1 MAVDISMF
9 KSLVRETFES
19 KGREGAERM
28 LREGIA
34 AGEDTSG
41 LIKKLSVWML
51 DENGE
56 FMTMV
61 RAIPGSSEVPHLATI
76 AVAHILE
83 DSNLIDSLIP
93 DNKTPAVRGLKFALK
108 TGLAGMIAGIG
119 EGTSGFLRGKVAGVV
134 DDHVSAERVAVA
146 DRKGRLDELLII
158 SDERFGL
165 RRPLIMARDASGD
178 VLATDRGYPRVE
190 DGEGMAFI
198 SAWERA
204 NPEVT
209 TTKKSGGKGG
219 QTTSET
225 KKLTPP
231 WRRVWLSEYLALL
244 KSSPGTTV
252 DQALI
257 ERLEKLVTPSKSSD
271 WEEGYSMETLRV
283 QRATAASA
291 PDMPSIMRAEIEE
304 MWRSVRKRKPP
315 MKLLNFH
322 VGETFHEKITAEG
335 KLSVDDIQSMIDT
348 MDMHL
353 RGDQGLFTQGRK
365 ALGVASDYLRTLGT
379 SEDERK
385 MIRAGLLG
393 ILSPGLLW
401 AMGAVLTVMLLVTAI
416 AMSGSPFMSTSWA
429 IGMICSMVGGV
440 IGFNITWPVPFVEMV
455 LTPLFGGKTEDDW
468 LKDIG
473 RQVAAFALALGCGIL
488 PLLIYFEAP
497 AFVAALFVSG
507 LVLAPI
513 GYLFTY
519 ARLGE
524 HEQAKQLVL
533 RNLKKATWVLMGATL
548 VVTVAVILING
559 LLSHWVSGPELIQLA
574 VLLLTGVVSG
584 FVLGLLKSWIFQLI
598 VLALVIGFA
607 AWRFTKAERVWDGG
621 GYKIHEIPVWR
632 PVLIGL
638 AIVSLIGIGYQPVK
652 AEWKQT
658 IASRSMESF
667 LAFVQSWDDP
677 DPAPATTPASTA
689 GGQSTSTPS
698 GVGKPPTQA
707 ECNAMPPMF
716 RKDFGCK

>member
-1 MAVDISMF
+1 MAVDINMF

-19 KGREGAERM
+19 KGREGAERV
-28 LREGIA
+28 LREGLA

-61 RAIPGSSEVPHLATI
+61 RAIPGSTEVPHLATI

-146 DRKGRLDELLII
+146 DRNGRLDELLII

-165 RRPLIMARDASGD
+165 RRPLIMARDANGD
-178 VLATDRGYPRVE
+178 VLVTGRGYPRVE

-198 SAWERA
+198 FAWERT

-244 KSSPGTTV
+244 KSSPGTPI
-252 DQALI
+252 DEALL
-257 ERLEKLVTPSKSSD
+257 ERFEKMIAPPKSSD
-271 WEEGYSMETLRV
+271 WEEGYSIDTLKV
-283 QRATAASA
+283 QRATYLSGL
-291 PDMPSIMRAEIEE
+291 DFSSLLRGELEGL
-304 MWRSVRKRKPP
+304 WRSMRKRKPP
-315 MKLLNFH
+315 MKLVNFH
-322 VGETFHEKITAEG
+322 IGETFASKITAEG
-335 KLSVDDIQSMIDT
+335 KLSVEDVEAMLRG
-348 MDMHL
+348 MDWFL
-353 RGDQGLFTQGRK
+353 RGDQDPITHGRK
-365 ALGVASDYLRTLGT
+365 LLGVAAEYLRELGT

-401 AMGAVLTVMLLVTAI
+401 AMGAVLTVMLLITGI

-440 IGFNITWPVPFVEMV
+440 IGFIITWPVPFVEMV

-488 PLLIYFEAP
+488 PLLIYFETP
-497 AFVAALFVSG
+497 AFAVAMFVSG

-519 ARLGE
+519 ARANAQEEGR
-524 HEQAKQLVL
+524 QLVL
-533 RNLKKATWVLMGATL
+533 RSLRRAKTVLMGLTI
-548 VVTVAVILING
+548 VSVASVILING

-574 VLLLTGVVSG
+574 VLFLTVSVWG

-607 AWRFTKAERVWDGG
+607 AWRFTKAERVWDGSS
-621 GYKIHEIPVWR
+621 YKIHEIPVWR

-658 IASRSMESF
+658 IPSRAAESF
-667 LAFVQSWDDP
+667 LGWMQSLDDP

-698 GVGKPPTQA
+698 GVGKPPTQE
-707 ECNAMPPMF
+707 ECNAMAPMF